1 MHQPGM
7 DTPYKKG
14 GLQMTT
20 SSEKDFKP
28 ASIRLA
34 ETDLRDAMRHRIL
47 FTWHGCAHYHI
58 QYQGKRI
65 VIDPLYHRP
74 AGATPYLAVS
84 RQDVSSIDYLLLTH
98 GHLDHSWDFPYLAC
112 RHQPQAYG
120 PGAYLDY
127 IQKKAKRWG
136 MNFNAAKLHSLE
148 NAKGQSFFI
157 EDIEVTP
164 YQIGTEQ
171 IDFWFI
177 RTTTI
182 RPYRHLA
189 FAAMPAAHKFLMY
202 HLKENCFGYH
212 FRFHGSNK
220 TMFYIGN
227 LTDEV
232 DELAAVDRV
241 NILALPYCPANK
253 NWLAHTRFLIG
264 RFTPDVV
271 LVHHYDNFWH
281 PYTHS
286 RYRNL
291 NVYQQAVRETCP
303 QANIRFSK
311 FMETIDLEQLA
322 APETQNELDGK
333 HRPDAPSLRKSA

>member
-1 MHQPGM
+1 MIDLSGKEM
-7 DTPYKKG
+7 NRN
-14 GLQMTT
+14 
-20 SSEKDFKP
+20 
-28 ASIRLA
+28 SIRLA
-34 ETDLRDAMRHRIL
+34 ETDRLDAAGNRVL

-58 QYQGKRI
+58 QHQGKRI

-74 AGATPYLAVS
+74 AGATPHLPVS
-84 RQDVSSIDYLLLTH
+84 RQDVDGIDYLLLTH
-98 GHLDHSWDFPYLAC
+98 GHLDHSWDFPYLAS

-120 PGAYLDY
+120 PADYLTY

-136 MNFNAAKLHSLE
+136 MDFNPSKLHGLE

-164 YQIGTEQ
+164 YQIGTER

-177 RTTTI
+177 RTTII

-189 FAAMPAAHKFLMY
+189 FRAMPAAHKFLMY
-202 HLKENCFGYH
+202 HLKDNCFGYH
-212 FRFHGSNK
+212 FRFHGSGK
-220 TMFYIGN
+220 TMLYIAN
-227 LTDEV
+227 LTDQM

-241 NILALPYCPANK
+241 HILALPYCPANK
-253 NWLAHTRFLIG
+253 DWLAHTRFLIG

-281 PYTHS
+281 PYTHP

-291 NVYQQAVRETCP
+291 NRYQQAVRETFP
-303 QANIRFSK
+303 DANIRFSK
-311 FMETIDLEQLA
+311 FMEPIDLEQLA
-322 APETQNELDGK
+322 AAEPQGASDDKN
-333 HRPDAPSLRKSA
+333 RSDAPSIRKSA

>member
-1 MHQPGM
+1 MI
-7 DTPYKKG
+7 D
-14 GLQMTT
+14 
-20 SSEKDFKP
+20 SSGKEIRKAP
-28 ASIRLA
+28 LRLA
-34 ETDLRDAMRHRIL
+34 EMDTLDAVRDRVF

-65 VIDPLYHRP
+65 IIDPLYHRP
-74 AGATPYLAVS
+74 AGATPHLPVS
-84 RQDVSSIDYLLLTH
+84 RQDVDRIDYLLLTH
-98 GHLDHSWDFPYLAC
+98 GHLDHSWDFPYLVS
-112 RHQPQAYG
+112 RYQPQAYG
-120 PGAYLDY
+120 PSDYLHY

-136 MNFNAAKLHSLE
+136 MNFNASKLHRLE
-148 NAKGQSFFI
+148 DAKKQSFFI
-157 EDIEVTP
+157 GDIEVTP

-171 IDFWFI
+171 LDFWFI
-177 RTTTI
+177 RTTII

-202 HLKENCFGYH
+202 HLKDNCFGYH

-227 LTDEV
+227 LTDQV
-232 DELAAVDRV
+232 DELAPVDRV
-241 NILALPYCPANK
+241 HILALPYCPANK

-281 PYTHS
+281 PYTHP

-291 NVYQQAVRETCP
+291 NAYQQAVRETYP
-303 QANIRFSK
+303 HANIRFSR

-322 APETQNELDGK
+322 VAETQGQSHDFG
-333 HRPDAPSLRKSA
+333 RTDAPSIRKSA